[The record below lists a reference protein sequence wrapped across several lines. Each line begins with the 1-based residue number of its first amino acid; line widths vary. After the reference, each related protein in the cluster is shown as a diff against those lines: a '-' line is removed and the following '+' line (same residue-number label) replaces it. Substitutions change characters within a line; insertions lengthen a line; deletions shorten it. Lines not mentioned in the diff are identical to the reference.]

1 MSSNIPEEQKP
12 DNGRNRSI
20 AVRLPLLLVAA
31 LTLSALLTGLIASG
45 FSYLHLSDLIRD
57 NQAQQA
63 SLQAQ
68 QIAQQLD
75 QQASILR
82 NLAHQESIQL
92 QLAVA
97 NERYTGMTAAVQ
109 EAYLSGQAEL
119 WTAAVA
125 SADVDTGQSLLASV
139 SDHPI
144 VSQAFTPWQAGL
156 SPGQELKPEF
166 MLVDRQGALVAATW
180 LPDDYRQTES
190 WWWTELRAD
199 SQVIQRGPWPAIA
212 PAEQQQLEFVVAVL
226 DANGS
231 FAGAVHS
238 SYSFAAVRPLLAPVG
253 SSSNQVLLLN
263 NQGQV
268 VQPPPDM
275 PALAGVE
282 IPVMAAVNDLY
293 RWRSP
298 DNTWYLLTAAPINTA
313 AGNNRQPDWYVAVLQ
328 PRTSLLAPIAA
339 AVVPAFLAASF
350 VGLVIVILLYT
361 GYIYPLARDMHR
373 LQLGAAAVQEGNLQ
387 TQIAIQRNDELGA
400 LAHSFNTIAAQ
411 MQYQRQRQEQLIA
424 ARTAALQK
432 QARQLETAA
441 NVGRAANASLDLAV
455 LMHDAVNL
463 IRGGFDHYHVAIFLI
478 DNQNKYA
485 VVHEASGEVGRLLKD
500 RPYRLAIG
508 SHSLIGQATASRQA
522 QIVNDVHRNSH
533 YHQNPLLPDTHSEA
547 VIPLIAQGNLL
558 GVLDIQSSH
567 QQAFAPESQALLQL
581 MADQIAAAIY
591 NARLFRE
598 LQIRLQETEALFQ
611 FTALL
616 TATLEI
622 TEIYHRAARALS
634 EQLDA
639 ARCRFA
645 YWEAGAQVLSTQLEF
660 IYYEGPRLVEEFVT
674 YSAGEALLQEAY
686 LLKVVRTSQPLLLQ
700 LDDDNVP
707 PSEAHFLETRQLVRA
722 LHLPLVTADQPL
734 GVVSLYRSQD
744 QRPFSDYEIRLAQ
757 AMVNQAATTLNN
769 ALLTSQAHQQVA
781 QMSTLYRVSQTLALA
796 PDLRSIFVNAQQE
809 IMSLTAATGISLLL
823 LTEDHTRLQ
832 WLYAFEY
839 GQELDLSQV
848 EPASIDQGFSGYVA
862 RTKEPLLLKEVT
874 PEIQKQYGSW
884 TLEGSAATTSY
895 LGLPLQVTQ
904 AMIGVLAVENAEET
918 HAFDEQDV
926 QLLTTIAGSVAIA
939 IQNQRLWEQTQEALI
954 IQSEQGLRLQAAAEV
969 AAAASNILSE
979 KELMQTA
986 VQLIQER
993 FALYYV
999 GIFLL
1004 DETGRDAVL
1013 QAGTGEAG
1021 RQLLASDYRL
1031 PLDGR
1036 SLAGAAVS
1044 SGQVQIRQDVRA
1056 AADWQPKPYLPDT
1069 RGEVVLP
1076 LRARSQTI
1084 GALSVQS
1091 TQANEF
1097 TPELVAIL
1105 QTMSDQLATA
1115 IQNASLFSTVQ
1126 TNLRRSE
1133 QLYQAGQRI
1142 STATDSQVVYQALV
1156 NFASQMGPFTAVH
1169 IATLDPQMPGHVHL
1183 PLIWSK
1189 ETLRPQGQA
1198 AHLPLERFP
1207 AAQLLLQNERTSL
1220 ANIAHNPQVDRRSRI
1235 LLRRNGLNS
1244 CTILPIQAE
1253 GEWLATLTLHQESRQ
1268 PATEVEL
1275 QPLLTLCAQAG
1286 ITLSN
1291 QRLLAETN
1299 ALYRI
1304 SRLLNRARSQVQTM
1318 RITVQELAN
1327 HLRLE
1332 QCRIYLY
1339 NELTGEG
1346 LLAAT
1351 FAAVDEVIPARLS
1364 MAGDYVFEMLAN
1376 SQRPLF
1382 LQDDPDL
1389 SASQEKS
1396 VATLLRTFGL
1406 KSSLLVPA
1414 ISQGKPIGF
1423 ISLDSY
1429 QERPFT
1435 GAESNFVQ
1443 AIVDQF
1449 TTTIEG
1455 IKLFDEAMRRAQEL
1469 VSLNQIGARI
1479 SSSLGL
1485 EELALTVHDQTGQI
1499 LDNSI
1504 FLMARFD
1511 AQSYTYEPILFMH
1524 NGRRVAQKS
1533 RILETHE
1540 PLFQFLLG
1548 TAPLVANPHTPIM
1561 RNEGSLNHLP
1571 VEEWPQ
1577 SAVWVPLRQEGK
1589 ASGLLCL
1596 MSHRPHAYSNNDI
1609 QLLRS
1614 IATQAGL
1621 ALSNAALFQQTRQN
1635 VAELRTLFAI
1645 TQSAAASIDAQERVE
1660 NMVTALHH
1668 SLRQANVSILL
1679 LKQNSEVAETV
1690 AQRGQLPLPP
1700 MLMLADT
1707 VIGRA
1712 VALSQPLLVNDLR
1725 EAAELRVMPRP
1736 SLAQLVVPLQL
1747 GRRTIG
1753 VINVE
1758 SDEANAFTEADL
1770 RMLQTVSVSLATTI
1784 ESGRLFQE
1792 IQAANEQ
1799 LRELDRVK
1807 TQFLANMS
1815 HELRTPLNSI
1825 IGFSRV
1831 ILKGIDGPITPEQEE
1846 DLNAIYTSGQHLLR
1860 LINDILDLAKI
1871 EAGKIALAFEEISL
1885 EELAQSVLATIR
1897 GLISEKPVA
1906 LSWEIEEDL
1915 PLIMADPV
1923 RMRQILLNLLSNAAK
1938 FTDKGRIRLD
1948 IQQIIP
1954 GHVDIAVQDT
1964 GAGIRPED
1972 QSKLFRA
1979 FEQADIS
1986 PTRTAGGSGLGLSI
2000 AKRLVELHHGDIWF
2014 ESQLGQ
2020 GSTFIVRLPIRQHAD
2035 DQPIGR
2041 HEADI
2046 PAETRE
2052 RDQILSP
2059 TPGNGR
2065 PSAPGPS
2072 EATVD
2077 DQTAPVSQDA
2087 APK

>member
-1 MSSNIPEEQKP
+1 MRNSAPEAQKP
-12 DNGRNRSI
+12 ANGRTPSI

-45 FSYLHLSDLIRD
+45 FSYLRLSDLIRN
-57 NQAQQA
+57 NQMQQA
-63 SLQAQ
+63 GLQAQ
-68 QIAQQLD
+68 QIAQLRD
-75 QQASILR
+75 RQASLLLE
-82 NLAHQESIQL
+82 LAGEESIQVH
-92 QLAVA
+92 LAAA
-97 NERYTGMTAAVQ
+97 NEPYASMSAGELFGQLNVKADLWAAALTGEDADRALPLLAAVQ
-109 EAYLSGQAEL
+109 NHL
-119 WTAAVA
+119 V
-125 SADVDTGQSLLASV
+125 
-139 SDHPI
+139 
-144 VSQAFTPWQAGL
+144 VSQLFDPWQAGL
-156 SPGQELKPEF
+156 PFETQEF
-166 MLVDRQGALVAATW
+166 MLVDRQGAVVGATR
-180 LPDDYRQTES
+180 LPDSYLQTES

-199 SQVIQRGPWPAIA
+199 NQVIQRGPLPAA
-212 PAEQQQLEFVVAVL
+212 ASPEEQRIELVVAVL
-226 DANGS
+226 DAGGN
-231 FAGAVHS
+231 FAGALLS
-238 SYSFAAVRPLLAPVG
+238 SYSFTAVQQLLTPLDSG
-253 SSSNQVLLLN
+253 NRVLLLDS
-263 NQGQV
+263 QGKV
-268 VQPPPDM
+268 LHAPPSMADLLQ
-275 PALAGVE
+275 AQ
-282 IPVMAAVNDLY
+282 IPVTAAVNTLY
-293 RWRSP
+293 RWRSS
-298 DNTWYLLTAAPINTA
+298 DNSWYLVTAAPVNAI
-313 AGNNRQPDWYVAVLQ
+313 AGSDRYADWYVAVLQ
-328 PRTSLLAPIAA
+328 PRTVLLAPIAA
-339 AVVPAFLAASF
+339 AAVPAFLAASF
-350 VGLVIVILLYT
+350 VSLVIVILLYT
-361 GYIYPLARDMHR
+361 LYIYPLARDIHR
-373 LQLGAAAVQEGNLQ
+373 LQQGAAAVQEGSLQ
-387 TQIAIQRNDELGA
+387 TQIAVQRNDELGA

-411 MQYQRQRQEQLIA
+411 MQYQRQQQEQLIA

-455 LMHDAVNL
+455 LMHDAVTL

-478 DNQNKYA
+478 DNQNRYA

-508 SHSLIGQATASRQA
+508 SNSLIGQATASRQP
-522 QIVNDVHRNSH
+522 QIVNDVRHNQH
-533 YHQNPLLPDTHSEA
+533 YHQNPLLPDTRSEA

-567 QQAFAPESQALLQL
+567 LQAFAPESQALLQL

-598 LQIRLQETEALFQ
+598 LQVRLQETEALFQ

-616 TATLEI
+616 TATLEAP
-622 TEIYHRAARALS
+622 EIYRRAARALS

-645 YWEAGAQVLSTQLEF
+645 YWETGEQVLSSQLEF
-660 IYYEGPRLVEEFVT
+660 IYYQGPRLVEEFVT
-674 YSAGEALLQEAY
+674 FAPNEARLDDAH
-686 LLKVVRTSQPLLLQ
+686 LLKVVRSGQPLLLQ
-700 LDDDNVP
+700 LDGDNIP
-707 PSEAHFLETRQLVRA
+707 AAEAHYLESRQLVRA
-722 LHLPLVTADQPL
+722 LHLPLITADQPL
-734 GVVSLYRSQD
+734 GVVSLYRNQD
-744 QRPFSDYEIRLAQ
+744 QLPFSDYEIRLAQ

-769 ALLTSQAHQQVA
+769 ALLTSQAHEQVA

-796 PDLRSIFVNAQQE
+796 PDLKSIFVNAQQE
-809 IMSLTAATGISLLL
+809 IMSLTRTTGISLLL
-823 LTEDHTRLQ
+823 LNEEHSRLH

-839 GQELDLSQV
+839 GQELDLSAV
-848 EPASIDQGFSGYVA
+848 EPASVEQGFSGHVA

-874 PEIQKQYGSW
+874 PEIQQQYGSW
-884 TLEGSAATTSY
+884 TLAGSAATASY
-895 LGLPLQVTQ
+895 LGLPLQVKQ
-904 AMIGVLAVENAEET
+904 EMIGVLAVENAEET
-918 HAFDEQDV
+918 HAFAEQDI

-954 IQSEQGLRLQAAAEV
+954 IQSEQGMRLQAAAEV

-979 KELMQTA
+979 RELMQTA

-1004 DETGRDAVL
+1004 DESGRDAVL

-1021 RQLLASDYRL
+1021 RQLLASNYRL
-1031 PLDGR
+1031 PLNGR
-1036 SLAGAAVS
+1036 SLAGSAVS
-1044 SGQVQIRQDVRA
+1044 GGQVQILQDARA
-1056 AADWQPKPYLPDT
+1056 AADWQPIPYLPDT
-1069 RGEVVLP
+1069 RSEVVLP

-1115 IQNASLFSTVQ
+1115 IQNASLFSAVQ

-1142 STATDSQVVYQALV
+1142 STATDSQMVYQALI
-1156 NFASQMGPFTAVH
+1156 NFASQMGPFAAVH

-1189 ETLRPQGQA
+1189 GRLRPHGQA
-1198 AHLPLERFP
+1198 AHLPLDRFP
-1207 AAQLLLQNERTSL
+1207 AAGLLLQNERASL
-1220 ANIAHNPQVDRRSRI
+1220 ADLGHNPQVDRRSRI
-1235 LLRRNGLNS
+1235 MLRRNGLHS

-1253 GEWLATLTLHQESRQ
+1253 GEWLATLALHQESRQ
-1268 PATEVEL
+1268 PVTEVEL

-1304 SRLLNRARSQVQTM
+1304 SRLLNRARSQVQTL

-1339 NELTGEG
+1339 SEQSGEG

-1351 FAAVDEVIPARLS
+1351 FAAVDELIPARLS
-1364 MAGDYVFEMLAN
+1364 MTGDYVFEMLAN

-1382 LQDDPDL
+1382 LVDGPDL
-1389 SASQEKS
+1389 PAAQEKS
-1396 VATLLRTFGL
+1396 VDRLLRAFGL

-1423 ISLDSY
+1423 ISLDAY
-1429 QERPFT
+1429 QERPFSD
-1435 GAESNFVQ
+1435 AESNLAQ
-1443 AIVDQF
+1443 AIADQF

-1511 AQSYTYEPILFMH
+1511 AQSHAYEPILFMH
-1524 NGRRVAQKS
+1524 NGRRVAQQT
-1533 RILETHE
+1533 RVLETHE
-1540 PLFQFLLG
+1540 PLYQFLTG
-1548 TAPLVANPHTPIM
+1548 ATPLVASPTTPIM
-1561 RNEGSLNHLP
+1561 RNEGSLNYLP

-1577 SAVWVPLRQEGK
+1577 TAVWVPLRQEGK
-1589 ASGLLCL
+1589 PSGLLCL
-1596 MSHRPHAYSNNDI
+1596 MSHRLHAYSDNDI

-1614 IATQAGL
+1614 IATQTGL

-1660 NMVTALHH
+1660 NMVSALHH
-1668 SLRQANVSILL
+1668 SLRQANVAILL
-1679 LKQNSEVAETV
+1679 LKQNGDVAETI

-1700 MLMLADT
+1700 TLLVADT
-1707 VIGRA
+1707 AIGRA
-1712 VALSQPLLVNDLR
+1712 VALGQPLLISDLR
-1725 EAAELRVMPRP
+1725 ETPELQLVQRP
-1736 SLAQLVVPLQL
+1736 SRSQLVVPLQL

-1758 SDEANAFTEADL
+1758 SEEANAFAEADL

-1846 DLNAIYTSGQHLLR
+1846 DLNAIHNSGQHLLR

-1871 EAGKIALAFEEISL
+1871 EAGKIALAFEEINL
-1885 EELAQSVLATIR
+1885 EELAQAVLSTVR
-1897 GLISEKPVA
+1897 GLISEKPVE

-1938 FTDKGRIRLD
+1938 FTDNGEIRLR
-1948 IQQIIP
+1948 IEQIIP
-1954 GHVDIAVQDT
+1954 GHIDIAVHDT

-1972 QSKLFRA
+1972 QGKLFRA

-1986 PTRTAGGSGLGLSI
+1986 PTRTVGGSGLGLSI

-2020 GSTFIVRLPIRQHAD
+2020 GSAFTVRLPIRQHAD

-2046 PAETRE
+2046 PAEAKA

-2065 PSAPGPS
+2065 PAVPNQP
-2072 EATVD
+2072 ETILD
-2077 DQTAPVSQDA
+2077 DQTTPFS
-2087 APK
+2087 